1 MSTNFDAPAQP
12 LPESFGLAKPVVPRP
27 LVWGTR
33 PSCAA
38 RVMHSGAGIGMGR
51 RCGEFDGP
59 GARSSGSGVD
69 WIYGNAGL
77 ALVAALLCHL
87 ANSGTKRNR
96 CIPCHGKAQIG

>member
-1 MSTNFDAPAQP
+1 
-12 LPESFGLAKPVVPRP
+12 
-27 LVWGTR
+27 
-33 PSCAA
+33 
-38 RVMHSGAGIGMGR
+38 MGR

-96 CIPCHGKAQIG
+96 CIPCHGKAQIGWMPFGAAMICSTALV